1 MVAQERGPA
10 YARGMSKI
18 LVAYDGSAS
27 SKRALDRAIEE
38 SRASQ
43 AHVTVLDVAEMP
55 LNPDEPRY
63 YGTLDDFAG
72 NEGDPLAAPPD
83 VVDHL
88 TEARDHLAS
97 AGIDAHLAWAAGLP
111 AREIVSTAKRIG
123 AKTIVLGEHHHGM
136 LSKLFGTDV
145 DAEVEREAPGCT
157 VILA

>member
-1 MVAQERGPA
+1 
-10 YARGMSKI
+10 MSRI
-18 LVAYDGSAS
+18 LVAYDGSTS

-38 SRASQ
+38 ARSSRG
-43 AHVTVLDVAEMP
+43 HITVVDVAEMP

-72 NEGDPLAAPPD
+72 NEGDPLAPPPD

-97 AGIDAHLAWAAGLP
+97 AGFDADLAWAAGLP
-111 AREIVSTAKRIG
+111 AREIVSTARRVG
-123 AKTIVLGEHHHGM
+123 AQVIILGEHHHGL
-136 LSKLFGTDV
+136 LSGLFGSDV
-145 DAEVEREAPGCT
+145 DTEVQREAPGCT

>member
-1 MVAQERGPA
+1 
-10 YARGMSKI
+10 MSRI
-18 LVAYDGSAS
+18 LVAYDGSTS
-27 SKRALDRAIEE
+27 SGRALDRAIEE
-38 SRASQ
+38 ARATH
-43 AHVTVLDVAEMP
+43 AHVTVVDVAEMP

-88 TEARDHLAS
+88 TEARDRLAS
-97 AGIDAHLAWAAGLP
+97 AGIDADLAWAAGLP

-123 AKTIVLGEHHHGM
+123 AQMIVLGEHHHGM
-136 LSKLFGTDV
+136 LSRLFGEDV
-145 DAEVEREAPGCT
+145 DTEVQREAPGCK